1 MVVDATVVE
10 KDAIDELMVEKLAR
24 SSQSTTMALTQTVF
38 LQHKCLFDDFLEDWQ
53 SEVQVFLALKEVIYL
68 WILCVHDTFAL
79 MFDIALG
86 DPIDI
91 LDFLN
96 EFITHQS
103 DQLALLLQ
111 ALIEYILLAI

>member
-10 KDAIDELMVEKLAR
+10 EDTIDEFMVEKLAR
-24 SSQSTTMALTQTVF
+24 SCQPTAVALTQTVF
-38 LQHKCLFDDFLEDWQ
+38 LQHKCLFDDFFKDWQ
-53 SEVQVFLALKEVIYL
+53 SEVQIFLALEEVIYL
-68 WILCVHDTFAL
+68 RVLCVNDTFTL